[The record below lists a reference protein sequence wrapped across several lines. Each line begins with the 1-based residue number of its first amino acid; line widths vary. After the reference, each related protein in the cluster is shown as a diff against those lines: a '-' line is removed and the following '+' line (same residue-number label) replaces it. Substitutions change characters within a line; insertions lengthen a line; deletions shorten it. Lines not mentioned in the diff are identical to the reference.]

1 MHTYEWIESEVPH
14 GLEIRQVYGFIFA
27 TDGRVLL
34 LNDAGHFNLPG
45 GKPEDKESIY
55 ETLVRESL
63 EKVQTIIHSLE
74 YLGYQLIEGSET
86 FAQVR
91 LAAIVDRFLPTDKD
105 PSTGRQYRRLLVPP
119 IQLNEYLEWA
129 ESGNHQLA
137 SAISAA
143 SHLGVVWDGT
153 PLAYI
158 DIN

>member
-1 MHTYEWIESEVPH
+1 VHTYKWIESEVPN

-34 LNDAGHFNLPG
+34 LKDAGHFNLPG

-63 EKVQTIIHSLE
+63 EEVQTMIHSLE
-74 YLGYQLIEGSET
+74 YMGYQLIEGSET

-119 IQLNEYLEWA
+119 VQLDGLLKWG
-129 ESGNHQLA
+129 ESGKQQVTK
-137 SAISAA
+137 AIATGSE
-143 SHLGVVWDGT
+143 LGVFWDGT
-153 PLAYI
+153 PLSYI
-158 DIN
+158 ETD

>member
-1 MHTYEWIESEVPH
+1 MTTYEWIESDVPSDLEV
-14 GLEIRQVYGFIFA
+14 RQVYGFIFNS
-27 TDGRVLL
+27 DGRILL
-34 LNDAGHFNLPG
+34 LEDEGQFNLPG
-45 GKPEDKESIY
+45 GKPERDESLE
-55 ETLVRESL
+55 ETLRRESL
-63 EKVQTIIHSLE
+63 EEGQLTVNSLV
-74 YLGYQLIEGSET
+74 YLGYQLIEGTET

-105 PSTGRQYRRLLVPP
+105 PSTGRQYRRLLAPP

-143 SHLGVVWDGT
+143 SRLGVVWDGT

-158 DIN
+158 DTN